1 MTKETT
7 ESLSVAS
14 PENLDAYNPYQ
25 EYGIE
30 NTLLQRPEPT
40 EDLWDVQ
47 EPPGEVPDSG
57 VPYRGYS
64 VEYVL
69 GLREG
74 FRDAMSCVTAQFTE
88 TLLAVVRQEVST
100 ERGPIKQPEFGD
112 QPSTDSVDDREIP
125 EEPVIPEVTDEPL
138 ILQEMYVMPPP
149 PPPPVEEEIE
159 DDDGLI
165 LEEWELDDAN

>member
-7 ESLSVAS
+7 ESLNVAS
-14 PENLDAYNPYQ
+14 VENLGSYNPYQ

-30 NTLLQRPEPT
+30 DALLQRPEPT
-40 EDLWDVQ
+40 EDLWDTQ

-64 VEYVL
+64 AEYVL

-88 TLLAVVRQEVST
+88 TLLTVVRQQTST
-100 ERGPIKQPEFGD
+100 KPEPIKEPEFGD
-112 QPSTDSVDDREIP
+112 EPTTDSVDDSELP
-125 EEPVIPEVTDEPL
+125 EEPVIPEGTDEPL

-159 DDDGLI
+159 DDDLI
-165 LEEWELDDAN
+165 LEGWELDDAN